1 MTGTVDAAATGT
13 LTNTATVA
21 APTGFTDTNSAN
33 NSATDTDTLA
43 PQGDLSIT
51 KTDGKTVVVPG
62 TANTY
67 TIVVGNSGPST
78 AAGAAVS
85 DGLPATLTGVTWTA
99 LYSAGSSGAASG
111 TGAMSGVLVTLLS
124 GGTATFTVTGT
135 VDAAATGTL
144 TNTATVTA
152 PTGFT
157 DTNSANNSA
166 TDTDTIIVNST
177 DLKIEKSDGVTTVF
191 AGNGATYTYTVRVTN
206 QGAVAA
212 AGVSVADAWP
222 AAFAQTGFGQPS
234 QGSVTRGSAGNFTW
248 AIGTLA
254 ASGVAILTVSYNVPF
269 DTAAGTAVN
278 RAVVTSST
286 LDTNVA
292 NNTATDSNVIVNNVL
307 VAGSDGGAS
316 GVSCVSSC
324 GGDDGKSDGKDD
336 SKCDSTDDKS
346 GDSSSA
352 RVYVINPCTGKVEYS
367 FLAYTDKGYTSG
379 VRVSVGDLNNDGT
392 LEVVVA
398 PGAGRTGDV
407 KVFKLDGTPLPGFA
421 TQPFG
426 SKYSDGIELSL
437 GDVNGDGRDDLVAC
451 KSVGFGDVQVS
462 LSTGTGFAAY
472 KSFVAFPPPY
482 KGYDGGASVAVGGIN
497 RIVVGSGVGM
507 APTVKTFSIAG
518 TPTLLSQFQPTL
530 PKDTAGVS
538 VTTQN
543 FTGGNVL
550 DVVVAA
556 GPNGDSRV
564 SVYNG
569 QNNSPNNTYNNLA
582 TSGRL
587 SPAVFAAASAL
598 GASPLVD
605 TVFMSQGN
613 GGNGTIKKVNATTGV
628 VDSTFVALYNGKP
641 LVGPL
646 RIATNLRKASV

>member
-1 MTGTVDAAATGT
+1 MA
-13 LTNTATVA
+13 
-21 APTGFTDTNSAN
+21 
-33 NSATDTDTLA
+33 
-43 PQGDLSIT
+43 
-51 KTDGKTVVVPG
+51 VPG

-67 TIVVGNSGPST
+67 TIVVSNSGPST